1 MQKCFE
7 GIGPTLYEHRHSQFN
22 RLAPGWRAQR
32 LIQRQSGRVLNQM
45 NYRHSFHAGNS
56 ADVVKHSILIALV
69 LALQHK
75 QSALTLIDTHAGC
88 GLYDL
93 SGDDA
98 GRTSEFTQGVLRAFV
113 DSNPLLND
121 YRDAVLEANEGV
133 VEGTA
138 PRIYPGSPRILAQLL
153 RPQDFLILNEK
164 HPEDVRSLRS
174 AMRGTS
180 AAVHERDAYE
190 FWLAML
196 PTRTPRGVVV
206 VDPPYEQTDERARVT
221 ATLAAAMRKW
231 AHGVTV
237 IWYPLKD
244 RAAHERWKQQLR
256 KLGIPKLV
264 CVEHWLFDA
273 DQPGIYN
280 GAGLFIVN
288 PPYAFT
294 QGLPPLLEALRAALA
309 SEGHRGAI
317 TADWLSD

>member
-1 MQKCFE
+1 
-7 GIGPTLYEHRHSQFN
+7 
-22 RLAPGWRAQR
+22 
-32 LIQRQSGRVLNQM
+32 M

-56 ADVVKHSILIALV
+56 ADVVKHSLLIALIR
-69 LALQHK
+69 ALQRK
-75 QSALTLIDTHAGC
+75 PSAMTLIDTHAGC

-93 SGDDA
+93 HGEKA
-98 GRTSEFTQGVLRAFV
+98 GRTGEAALGVMRVFAG
-113 DSNPLLND
+113 SQPLLDD
-121 YRDAVLEANEGV
+121 YRSAVMAVN
-133 VEGTA
+133 A
-138 PRIYPGSPRILAQLL
+138 PMNAGDEPQLYPGSPRIMAQLL
-153 RPQDFLILNEK
+153 RPQDALILNEK
-164 HPEDVRSLRS
+164 HSEDAIALRG

-190 FWLAML
+190 LWLAML

-206 VDPPYEQTDERARVT
+206 VDPPYEQTDERARIT
-221 ATLAAAMRKW
+221 TTLAGAMRKW

-244 RAAHERWKQQLR
+244 RAAHLRWKQQLR
-256 KLGIPKLV
+256 KLGIPKLLS
-264 CVEHWLFDA
+264 VEHWLYDT

-309 SEGHRGAI
+309 PEGHSGAI
-317 TADWLSD
+317 TADWLGN